1 MSEKV
6 RLWRVS
12 GYVYGLCVVA
22 VAAMVS
28 WATFSG
34 IPTKLDALLA
44 CLVLTMICA
53 VSYRFP
59 ALVFGRGT
67 ALMVDVAY
75 LAALILLGPFLA
87 VIVASP
93 SFFYRD
99 KLRAGFVAS
108 YHALALLLAGCVFS
122 LFSEPLLLSGSFDS
136 GFVYGA
142 ILACLVFY
150 SLEIAATVTLLRL
163 KYGDSPFRTLREI
176 YLPLLPADLAVIV
189 ATLGVS
195 FSLSVYGPAAP
206 LALFSG
212 TAASFGLVYFA
223 QERRKELRAIKAEN
237 EELKEKHDR
246 LEGELL
252 SSNLELANRFVES
265 LGRKDGYTARHA
277 AASAVYAADVAREL
291 ALEST
296 TTEKL
301 RVAALLQ
308 DVGLISVP
316 EEVLLTPP
324 EKLNSVGRMYLE
336 EHAAHG
342 ERIVSAAPGYEEA
355 SKWVRWHHE
364 RVDGTGYPDK
374 LRGEWIPLEA
384 KILAAASTY
393 AALILDGPG
402 SAGLSAQEARRKLVG
417 EIGEALDGGV
427 VRALLRAL
435 DTEDERYATAAD
447 DRFSRTSAV
456 AAPGE
461 VRGGAESRLAA
472 DDTNQG

>member
-1 MSEKV
+1 MLAAAS
-6 RLWRVS
+6 LAGW
-12 GYVYGLCVVA
+12 VYLVGLSFGWLA
-22 VAAMVS
+22 LGAA
-28 WATFSG
+28 G
-34 IPTKLDALLA
+34 
-44 CLVLTMICA
+44 VLTS
-53 VSYRFP
+53 VSLLSRRFP
-59 ALVFGRGT
+59 MRSGGIT
-67 ALMVDVAY
+67 VDVADVATLTA
-75 LAALILLGPFLA
+75 LALFGPMWALL
-87 VIVASP
+87 VAIP
-93 SFFYRD
+93 ATFYRD
-99 KLRAGFVAS
+99 RLRTLFVSSVDTLKVLAAGWA
-108 YHALALLLAGCVFS
+108 FS
-122 LFSEPLLLSGSFDS
+122 AFSTPLMSSSRFDAR
-136 GFVYGA
+136 FVYGV
-142 ILACLVFY
+142 LV
-150 SLEIAATVTLLRL
+150 AALVYYVADTLMNSALLRL
-163 KYGDSPFRTLREI
+163 KYGTPLVRTFEESF
-176 YLPLLPADLAVIV
+176 LPLVPANSVVILTVLGTSYATV
-189 ATLGVS
+189 A
-195 FSLSVYGPAAP
+195 FGPAA
-206 LALFSG
+206 AIVLFSG
-212 TAASFGLVYFA
+212 AAGALTLLYLLHDRQSRLEA
-223 QERRKELRAIKAEN
+223 AEDRAT
-237 EELKEKHDR
+237 R

-277 AASAVYAADVAREL
+277 AASAVYAANVAREL

-324 EKLNSVGRMYLE
+324 EKLNSVGRMHLE
-336 EHAAHG
+336 EHAGHG
-342 ERIVSAAPGYEEA
+342 ERILSAAPGYEEA

-402 SAGLSAQEARRKLVG
+402 SAGLSAQEARRRLVG
-417 EIGEALDGGV
+417 EIGEALDSGV

-456 AAPGE
+456 AAPRE
-461 VRGGAESRLAA
+461 VWGGAESRLAA
-472 DDTNQG
+472 VDTNQG